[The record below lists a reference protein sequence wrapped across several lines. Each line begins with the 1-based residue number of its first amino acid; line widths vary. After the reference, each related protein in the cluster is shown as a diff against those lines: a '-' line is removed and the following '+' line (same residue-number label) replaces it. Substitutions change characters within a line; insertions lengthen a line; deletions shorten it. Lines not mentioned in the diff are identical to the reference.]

1 MSICKSGVKK
11 NLKQIIPLSVFFV
24 LVLPHVTT
32 VSAEVTNKSIRNQE
46 SRTKDLISNIDMYN
60 INDDRLRED
69 AAKAHYNMGN
79 IYFEKG
85 QYEIAVREYYQ
96 AVTLMPNDPDTHFNL
111 AFVSGEY
118 LKDFKTAL
126 KHYKLYLYLSP
137 EAKDRKF
144 VNEKIMQ
151 AQLELR
157 SKVDSVLE
165 EDLVK

>member
-1 MSICKSGVKK
+1 MSNHEAELKT
-11 NLKQIIPLSVFFV
+11 NLKNTVVFSAIFGFV
-24 LVLPHVTT
+24 LLQPLTA
-32 VSAEVTNKSIRNQE
+32 SADMANKNIR
-46 SRTKDLISNIDMYN
+46 SRENKTYDLITNIDMYN
-60 INDDRLRED
+60 INDDRLKED

-96 AVTLMPNDPDTHFNL
+96 AATLMPNDPDTHYNL

-126 KHYKLYLYLSP
+126 KHYKIYLYLSP

-157 SKVDSVLE
+157 SKVDSVLA
-165 EDLVK
+165 EDSVK